1 MSCKTGSCW
10 KNDYT
15 QFTRLL
21 AEIRAS
27 GLSENQYADLKVS
40 MDLDRTD
47 IDKVLER
54 AEVEWEKMKSNLK

>member
-1 MSCKTGSCW
+1 MSCKSGACW
-10 KNDYT
+10 KNDYS
-15 QFTRLL
+15 QFARLL

-27 GLSENQYADLKVS
+27 GLSEAQYTDLKVS

-54 AEVEWEKMKSNLK
+54 AEAEWEKMKSNLK